1 VGLFLPPGR
10 FSCLYS
16 LQGAVV
22 LEIIDTFPAFLKYW
36 SKVKSQT
43 LDEQIQGWESVY
55 LAPWPELLAK
65 QIDSYTQDKL
75 DGRQIAREKVF
86 PYLTKHLPAFR
97 EAHKNLL
104 EYSAS
109 LYART
114 QQVFNFD
121 SNIIVLIY
129 VGVGCGAGWAT
140 TYNNTPAILF
150 GLENIAECDW
160 SNASD
165 IQSLFAH
172 EAGHLVHQHWR
183 GQNNKPTGSG
193 PWWQL
198 YEEGFAQR
206 CEDKIGSDYSWHQA
220 GSAMDND
227 WLTWCRKHKGW
238 LAAEFLKTV
247 ENNET
252 VVPFFGSWFNI
263 HGRIETGYFLGHEI
277 ILELEKSLS
286 LKEIALLNDYEAV
299 FRQTLQ
305 QMK

>member
-1 VGLFLPPGR
+1 
-10 FSCLYS
+10 
-16 LQGAVV
+16 V

-36 SKVKSQT
+36 EKANGQS
-43 LDEQIQGWESVY
+43 LGEQIKGWENIY

-65 QIDSYTQDKL
+65 QLDNYAADKL
-75 DGRQIAREKVF
+75 DWHQIAREKVF
-86 PYLTKHLPAFR
+86 PYLTKRMPAMR

-104 EYSAS
+104 EFSAS

-114 QQVFNFD
+114 QQVFNFNSD
-121 SNIIVLIY
+121 IVVVIY
-129 VGVGCGAGWAT
+129 VGIGCGAGWAT
-140 TYNNTPAILF
+140 SYNDTPAILF

-160 SNASD
+160 SNVSD
-165 IQSLFAH
+165 IQGLFAH

-183 GQNNKPTGSG
+183 AQNNKPSSSG

-220 GSAMDND
+220 GSEMDSE
-227 WLTWCRKHKGW
+227 WLSWCRNHKNW

-247 ENNET
+247 DENKT
-252 VVPFFGSWFNI
+252 IAPFFGSWFNI
-263 HGRIETGYFLGHEI
+263 HGKIETGYFLGHEVI
-277 ILELEKSLS
+277 KELEKSFS
-286 LKEIALLNDYEAV
+286 LKEIALLDDYETL